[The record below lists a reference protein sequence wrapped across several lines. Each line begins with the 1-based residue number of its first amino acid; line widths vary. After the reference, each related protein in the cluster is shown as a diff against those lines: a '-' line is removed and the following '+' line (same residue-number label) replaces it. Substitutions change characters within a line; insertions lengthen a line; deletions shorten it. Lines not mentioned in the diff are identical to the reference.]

1 MLKKIVLSLAFTALV
16 PSFALAADVAGA
28 DYAKINGVSLGGG
41 AVVGG
46 GLDGAGFF
54 DIGFNLY
61 NKGSFSIRNNIQIFG
76 GGASTGDVSGYG
88 LAGIRERITFG
99 NTYFVT
105 STFAVR
111 GYGGID
117 VALNYYFEPASTPL
131 SIEPRGFGG
140 VEFLIKKQSGS
151 FSSVFV
157 EAGGS
162 GIVSLGNIPS
172 GVKKG
177 SAFISLGGSIYF

>member
-1 MLKKIVLSLAFTALV
+1 MLKKILLSLALTVFV
-16 PSFALAADVAGA
+16 PSFAVAEGITEA

-41 AVVGG
+41 AIVGG

-54 DIGFNLY
+54 DVGFNLFD
-61 NKGSFSIRNNIQIFG
+61 KGSFSIRNNIQIFAG
-76 GGASTGDVSGYG
+76 GVSTGDASGYG
-88 LAGIRERITFG
+88 LAGVRERITFG

-117 VALNYYFEPASTPL
+117 VALNYYFEPVNTPL

-140 VEFLIKKQSGS
+140 VEFLIKKESGS
-151 FSSVFV
+151 FSSVFI
-157 EAGGS
+157 EAGGGS
-162 GIVSLGNIPS
+162 VISLGNIPS
-172 GVKKG
+172 GAKIG
-177 SAFISLGGSIYF
+177 SSFISLGGNIYF